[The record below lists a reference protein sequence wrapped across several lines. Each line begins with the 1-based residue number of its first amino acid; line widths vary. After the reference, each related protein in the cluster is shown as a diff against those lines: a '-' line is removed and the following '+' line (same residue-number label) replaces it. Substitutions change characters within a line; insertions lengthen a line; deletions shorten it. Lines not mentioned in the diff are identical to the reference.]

1 MTEKIREDLA
11 HKLQAKGV
19 RSYTIKNEISLK
31 HDYEQKPTDLFKD
44 HNIYKLEISFDQ
56 GSDELPN
63 QVFQFRIFHNDFREE
78 AIHILNFYQIPHR
91 ELINQTYENTGIHY
105 FVGRS
110 STEYDYQLSEAI
122 RIISDAWENGSKNP
136 EIQKIYE
143 KDFDKIS
150 GALLRLKAKENEIVN
165 IRTSIPNITNFN
177 FQIKEDIFKNFDE
190 LDSKYTIGLIL
201 YHYSLSKN
209 ANYQEYERLGEISF
223 KKLLNNLDPIIRSI
237 RYLSSFPQKEL
248 SDLAFNRL
256 YLRGKTR
263 TSNYT
268 RNGFVIS
275 LYIAIS
281 NWFVLSNENKSN
293 LNSFT
298 NNLKMRE
305 SFEQIIDEGIQQN
318 DIYNFTN
325 KDTYQMINLFMSK
338 YEKVHY
344 DKWKK
349 DQETKS
355 SKVDPASF
363 EYRDLMFIFSMAK
376 KNDYIKDSINSKNYE
391 LTKKGFELLKTED

>member
-1 MTEKIREDLA
+1 
-11 HKLQAKGV
+11 
-19 RSYTIKNEISLK
+19 
-31 HDYEQKPTDLFKD
+31 
-44 HNIYKLEISFDQ
+44 
-56 GSDELPN
+56 
-63 QVFQFRIFHNDFREE
+63 
-78 AIHILNFYQIPHR
+78 
-91 ELINQTYENTGIHY
+91 
-105 FVGRS
+105 
-110 STEYDYQLSEAI
+110 
-122 RIISDAWENGSKNP
+122 
-136 EIQKIYE
+136 
-143 KDFDKIS
+143 
-150 GALLRLKAKENEIVN
+150 
-165 IRTSIPNITNFN
+165 N

-190 LDSKYTIGLIL
+190 LESKYTIGLIL

-209 ANYQEYERLGEISF
+209 TNYQKHERLGEIPF
-223 KKLLNNLDPIIRSI
+223 KKLLNNFDPIVRSI

-275 LYIAIS
+275 LYLAIS

-376 KNDYIKDSINSKNYE
+376 KNDY
-391 LTKKGFELLKTED
+391 